1 MQEKMFQA
9 QSLFQL
15 TGGCHGVAAFSSIG
29 ELLAIKE
36 DIGRHNAMDKVVGNL
51 LKNHQQKQAKIILF
65 SGRISYEIV
74 SKAFRAKISIIM
86 SVSAPS
92 TLAIDFAKEY
102 GITILSFSRN
112 DKSTCYSNC
121 QIIS

>member
-1 MQEKMFQA
+1 
-9 QSLFQL
+9 
-15 TGGCHGVAAFSSIG
+15 
-29 ELLAIKE
+29 
-36 DIGRHNAMDKVVGNL
+36 MDKVVGNL